1 MNRVLKRPMFR
12 MGGSSGTGI
21 TSGLD
26 RQNYQLGGGADARRF
41 GLRPMPPAG
50 GGADAR
56 RFLPN
61 RMMQMASPM
70 DTNQSIAAAAAS
82 PALSTRERLT
92 QALGAGAGR
101 NRNLGQ
107 FLTQF
112 GLNLL
117 SQTPTGNIFQTAAT
131 AAQEPTKGLF
141 DDLNREQDLKRQIA
155 LEAERLDIGQE
166 QATELQMLKNLS
178 DDDRNAIEQ
187 EVQARMKAFD
197 ETEQEAARIVLNKR
211 AYGVLDEPG
220 ELRRKAIEETSARIQ
235 DQERLSKPAADKK
248 ATFEVEFSKIEKD
261 NQNYSFDIMDPFW
274 TPERKNYN
282 EQTVYID
289 YVTGKAFQRDSSAE
303 ATPGVPAGFVE
314 VQLK

>member
-1 MNRVLKRPMFR
+1 

-26 RQNYQLGGGADARRF
+26 RQNYQFGGGADARRF
-41 GLRPMPPAG
+41 GLTPMPRVG

-56 RFLPN
+56 RFMGN
-61 RMMQMASPM
+61 RMMQMAQPM
-70 DTNQSIAAAAAS
+70 NTNQSIAAAT
-82 PALSTRERLT
+82 PTLSTRERLT
-92 QALGAGAGR
+92 QALGAGS

-117 SQTPTGNIFQTAAT
+117 SQSPTGNIFQTAAT

-166 QATELQMLKNLS
+166 QARELQLLKNLD

-187 EVQARMKAFD
+187 EIQARMND
-197 ETEQEAARIVLNKR
+197 LGESRQEASRIVLDKR
-211 AYGVLDEPG
+211 AYGVLDQPG
-220 ELRRKAIEETSARIQ
+220 EVRRKAIEETSARIQ
-235 DQERLSKPAADKK
+235 DQERLSKPAADKR
-248 ATFEVEFSKIEKD
+248 ASYEVDFSKIQKD
-261 NQNYSFDIMDPFW
+261 NEQYDFDIMDPFW
-274 TPERKNYN
+274 TPERKNYTEN
-282 EQTVYID
+282 TVYID
-289 YVTGKAFQRDSSAE
+289 YVTGKAFKRDSSAE
-303 ATPGVPAGFVE
+303 ATPGVPAGFIE

>member
-1 MNRVLKRPMFR
+1 

-26 RQNYQLGGGADARRF
+26 RQNYQFGGGADARRF
-41 GLRPMPPAG
+41 GLTPMPRVG

-56 RFLPN
+56 RFMGN
-61 RMMQMASPM
+61 RMMQMAQPM
-70 DTNQSIAAAAAS
+70 NTNQSIAAAT
-82 PALSTRERLT
+82 PTLSTRERLT
-92 QALGAGAGR
+92 QALGAGS

-117 SQTPTGNIFQTAAT
+117 SQSPTGNIFQTAAT

-166 QATELQMLKNLS
+166 QARELQLLKNL
-178 DDDRNAIEQ
+178 DDDDTNAIEQ
-187 EVQARMKAFD
+187 EIQARMD
-197 ETEQEAARIVLNKR
+197 DLGETREEASRIVLNKR

-220 ELRRKAIEETSARIQ
+220 EVRQKSIDDRSAIIQ

-248 ATFEVEFSKIEKD
+248 ASYEVDFAKIQKD
-261 NQNYSFDIMDPFW
+261 NEEYDFDLMNPFW
-274 TPERKNYN
+274 DPKRKDYQ
-282 EQTVYID
+282 EGSVYID
-289 YVTGKAFQRDSSAE
+289 YVTGKAFRRDSTQTQN
-303 ATPGVPAGFVE
+303 TPIGFVE
-314 VQLK
+314 VPLK

>member
-1 MNRVLKRPMFR
+1 MNRILKRPMFK

-26 RQNYQLGGGADARRF
+26 RQNYQIGGGADARRF
-41 GLRPMPPAG
+41 GLTPMPRVG

-56 RFLPN
+56 RFMGN
-61 RMMQMASPM
+61 RMMQMAQPM
-70 DTNQSIAAAAAS
+70 NTNQSIAAAA
-82 PALSTRERLT
+82 PTLSTRERLT
-92 QALGAGAGR
+92 QALGAGS

-117 SQTPTGNIFQTAAT
+117 SQSPTGNIFQTAAT
-131 AAQEPTKGLF
+131 AAQEPTQGLF
-141 DDLNREQDLKRQIA
+141 DQLNREQDLKRQIG

-166 QATELQMLKNLS
+166 QARELQLLKNL
-178 DDDRNAIEQ
+178 DDDEKNAIEQ
-187 EVQARMKAFD
+187 EVQARMKAFG
-197 ETEQEAARIVLNKR
+197 ETEQEAAQIVLNKR

-220 ELRRKAIEETSARIQ
+220 ELKRKAIDERSAVIQ
-235 DQERLSKPAADKK
+235 QQERLSKPAADKK

-261 NQNYSFDIMDPFW
+261 NDDKDFDTMDPFW
-274 TPERKNYN
+274 TPERKNYQ
-282 EQTVYID
+282 EGTVYID
-289 YVTGKAFQRDSSAE
+289 YITGKAFKRDSSAE

-314 VQLK
+314 VQLN

>member
-1 MNRVLKRPMFR
+1 

-26 RQNYQLGGGADARRF
+26 RQNYQVGGGADARRF
-41 GLRPMPPAG
+41 GLRPMPTPRVG

-70 DTNQSIAAAAAS
+70 DTNQSIAAKS

-92 QALGAGAGR
+92 QALGAGS
-101 NRNLGQ
+101 NRNMGQ

-117 SQTPTGNIFQTAAT
+117 SQSPTGNIFQTAAT

-166 QATELQMLKNLS
+166 QARELQLLKNLD
-178 DDDRNAIEQ
+178 DDDRNTIEQ
-187 EVQARMKAFD
+187 EIQARIND
-197 ETEQEAARIVLNKR
+197 LGESREEASRIVLNKR

-220 ELRRKAIEETSARIQ
+220 EVRQKAIDERSAIIQ

-248 ATFEVEFSKIEKD
+248 AGYEVDFAKIQKD
-261 NQNYSFDIMDPFW
+261 NEEYDFDLMNPFW
-274 TPERKNYN
+274 DPKRKDYQ
-282 EQTVYID
+282 EGSVYID
-289 YVTGKAFQRDSSAE
+289 YVTGKAFRKDSTQTQN
-303 ATPGVPAGFVE
+303 TPIGFVE
-314 VQLK
+314 VPLK

>member
-1 MNRVLKRPMFR
+1 MFR
-12 MGGSSGTGI
+12 IGGSTGTGI

-26 RQNYQLGGGADARRF
+26 KPRTNYQFGGGADARRF
-41 GLRPMPPAG
+41 GLRPMPRVG

-61 RMMQMASPM
+61 RMMPTASPM
-70 DTNQSIAAAAAS
+70 NTNQSIAAAA
-82 PALSTRERLT
+82 PTLSTRERLT
-92 QALGAGAGR
+92 QALGAGR
-101 NRNLGQ
+101 NRNMGQ

-117 SQTPTGNIFQTAAT
+117 SQSPTGNIFQTAAT

-166 QATELQMLKNLS
+166 QARELQLLKNLDE
-178 DDDRNAIEQ
+178 DDTNAIQQ
-187 EVQARMKAFD
+187 EVQARMKAFG
-197 ETEQEAARIVLNKR
+197 ETEQEAAQIVLNKR

-220 ELRRKAIEETSARIQ
+220 EVRKKAIDERSAIIQ

-248 ATFEVEFSKIEKD
+248 AGYEVDFAKIQKD
-261 NQNYSFDIMDPFW
+261 NEEYDFDLMNPFW
-274 TPERKNYN
+274 DPKRKDYQ
-282 EQTVYID
+282 EGSVYID
-289 YVTGKAFQRDSSAE
+289 YVTGKAFRKDSTQTQN
-303 ATPGVPAGFVE
+303 TPIGFVE
-314 VQLK
+314 VPLK

>member
-1 MNRVLKRPMFR
+1 MNRILKRPMFK

-26 RQNYQLGGGADARRF
+26 RQNYRVGGGADARRF
-41 GLRPMPPAG
+41 GLRPMPMPRVG

-70 DTNQSIAAAAAS
+70 DTNQSIAAKS

-117 SQTPTGNIFQTAAT
+117 SQSPTGNIFQTAAT

-166 QATELQMLKNLS
+166 QARELQLLKNL
-178 DDDRNAIEQ
+178 DDDDANAIEQ
-187 EVQARMKAFD
+187 EIQARMD
-197 ETEQEAARIVLNKR
+197 DLGETRQEASRIVLNKR

-220 ELRRKAIEETSARIQ
+220 EVRQKAIDDRSAIIQ

-248 ATFEVEFSKIEKD
+248 AAYEVDFSKIQKD
-261 NQNYSFDIMDPFW
+261 NEEYDFDLMNPFW
-274 TPERKNYN
+274 DPKRKSYQ
-282 EQTVYID
+282 EGSVYID
-289 YVTGKAFQRDSSAE
+289 YVTGKAFRRDSTQQE
-303 ATPGVPAGFVE
+303 MDPKGFVE
-314 VQLK
+314 VPLK

>member
-1 MNRVLKRPMFR
+1 

-26 RQNYQLGGGADARRF
+26 RQNYQLGSRPNIRQISGPDRPRF
-41 GLRPMPPAG
+41 QIPRVG

-56 RFLPN
+56 GFIGS
-61 RMMQMASPM
+61 RMMAQPM
-70 DTNQSIAAAAAS
+70 DTNQAIAAAA
-82 PALSTRERLT
+82 PTLSTRERLT
-92 QALGAGAGR
+92 QALGAGS

-117 SQTPTGNIFQTAAT
+117 SQSPTGNIFQTAAT

-166 QATELQMLKNLS
+166 QARELQLLKNL
-178 DDDRNAIEQ
+178 DDDEKNAIEQ
-187 EVQARMKAFD
+187 EVQARMKAFG
-197 ETEQEAARIVLNKR
+197 ETEQEAAQIVLNKR

-220 ELRRKAIEETSARIQ
+220 ELKRKAIDERSAVIQ
-235 DQERLSKPAADKK
+235 QQERLSKPAADKK

-261 NQNYSFDIMDPFW
+261 NDDKDFDTMDPFW
-274 TPERKNYN
+274 TPERKNYQ
-282 EQTVYID
+282 EGTVYID
-289 YVTGKAFQRDSSAE
+289 YITGKAFKRDSSAE

-314 VQLK
+314 VQLN

>member
-1 MNRVLKRPMFR
+1 

-26 RQNYQLGGGADARRF
+26 RQNYQFGGGADARRF
-41 GLRPMPPAG
+41 GLTPMPRVG

-56 RFLPN
+56 RFMGN
-61 RMMQMASPM
+61 RMMQMAQPM
-70 DTNQSIAAAAAS
+70 NTNQSIAAAT
-82 PALSTRERLT
+82 PTLSTRERLT
-92 QALGAGAGR
+92 QALGAGS

-117 SQTPTGNIFQTAAT
+117 SQSPTGNIFQTAAT
-131 AAQEPTKGLF
+131 AAQEPTQGLF
-141 DDLNREQDLKRQIA
+141 DQLNREQDLKRQIA

-166 QATELQMLKNLS
+166 QARELQLLKNL
-178 DDDRNAIEQ
+178 DDDEKNAIEQ
-187 EVQARMKAFD
+187 EVQARVKAFG
-197 ETEQEAARIVLNKR
+197 ETEQEAAQIVLNKR

-220 ELRRKAIEETSARIQ
+220 ELKRKAIDERSAVIQ
-235 DQERLSKPAADKK
+235 QQERLSKPAADKK

-261 NQNYSFDIMDPFW
+261 NDDKDFDTMDPFW

-282 EQTVYID
+282 ENTVYID
-289 YVTGKAFQRDSSAE
+289 YVTGKAFKRDSSAE

-314 VQLK
+314 VQLN

>member
-1 MNRVLKRPMFR
+1 

-26 RQNYQLGGGADARRF
+26 RQNYQLGSRPNIGQISGPARPRMD
-41 GLRPMPPAG
+41 LPRVG

-56 RFLPN
+56 GFIGS
-61 RMMQMASPM
+61 RMMAQPM
-70 DTNQSIAAAAAS
+70 DTNQAIAAAA
-82 PALSTRERLT
+82 PTLSTRERLT
-92 QALGAGAGR
+92 QALGAGS

-117 SQTPTGNIFQTAAT
+117 SQSPTGNIFQTAAT

-166 QATELQMLKNLS
+166 QARELQLLKNLD

-187 EVQARMKAFD
+187 EIQARMNDLK
-197 ETEQEAARIVLNKR
+197 ETREEASRIVLDKR
-211 AYGVLDEPG
+211 AYGVLSEPG
-220 ELRRKAIEETSARIQ
+220 EERRKKIQKDYELGMSEPGVTLEDAPTVRRKAILLA
-235 DQERLSKPAADKK
+235 DQN
-248 ATFEVEFSKIEKD
+248 KIEKD
-261 NQNYSFDIMDPFW
+261 NDIKFGVVPFITSGNTYESGLIYYNAEQDKFYQYNGPEADPPFE
-274 TPERKNYN
+274 ER
-282 EQTVYID
+282 TDI
-289 YVTGKAFQRDSSAE
+289 TR
-303 ATPGVPAGFVE
+303 
-314 VQLK
+314 

>member
-1 MNRVLKRPMFR
+1 MFK

-26 RQNYQLGGGADARRF
+26 RQNYRVGTRPNIGQISGPARPRMDLPRVGGGADARGF
-41 GLRPMPPAG
+41 IGS
-50 GGADAR
+50 
-56 RFLPN
+56 
-61 RMMQMASPM
+61 RMMAQPM
-70 DTNQSIAAAAAS
+70 DTNQAIAAAA
-82 PALSTRERLT
+82 PTLSTRERLT

-117 SQTPTGNIFQTAAT
+117 SQSPTGNIFQTAAT

-166 QATELQMLKNLS
+166 QARELQLLKNL
-178 DDDRNAIEQ
+178 DDDDTNAIEQ
-187 EVQARMKAFD
+187 EILARMTD
-197 ETEQEAARIVLNKR
+197 LGETREEASRIVLDKR
-211 AYGVLDEPG
+211 AYGVLDQPG
-220 ELRRKAIEETSARIQ
+220 ELRRKAIEDRSAIIQ

-248 ATFEVEFSKIEKD
+248 AGYEVDFAKIQKD
-261 NQNYSFDIMDPFW
+261 NEEYDFDLMNPFW
-274 TPERKNYN
+274 TPGRKDYQ
-282 EQTVYID
+282 EGTVYID
-289 YVTGKAFQRDSSAE
+289 YVTGKAFRKDSTQTE
-303 ATPGVPAGFVE
+303 VNPIGFVE
-314 VQLK
+314 VPLK

>member
-1 MNRVLKRPMFR
+1 MFR
-12 MGGSSGTGI
+12 IGGSAGTGI

-26 RQNYQLGGGADARRF
+26 RQNYQLGSRPNIRQISGPDIPRFQMPRVAGGADARGF
-41 GLRPMPPAG
+41 IGS
-50 GGADAR
+50 
-56 RFLPN
+56 
-61 RMMQMASPM
+61 RMMVQPM
-70 DTNQSIAAAAAS
+70 DTNQSIAAKS

-117 SQTPTGNIFQTAAT
+117 SQSPTGNIFQTAAT

-166 QATELQMLKNLS
+166 QARELQLLKNLD

-187 EVQARMKAFD
+187 EIQARMND
-197 ETEQEAARIVLNKR
+197 LGESREEASRIVLDKR
-211 AYGVLDEPG
+211 AYGVLDQPG
-220 ELRRKAIEETSARIQ
+220 ELRRKAIDERSAIIQ

-248 ATFEVEFSKIEKD
+248 ASYEVDFTKIQKD
-261 NQNYSFDIMDPFW
+261 NEEYDFDIMNPFW
-274 TPERKNYN
+274 TPGRKDYQ
-282 EQTVYID
+282 EGTVYID
-289 YVTGKAFQRDSSAE
+289 YVTGKAFRRDSTQTE
-303 ATPGVPAGFVE
+303 VNPIGFVE
-314 VQLK
+314 VPLK

>member
-1 MNRVLKRPMFR
+1 

-26 RQNYQLGGGADARRF
+26 RQNYQVGGGADARRF
-41 GLRPMPPAG
+41 GLRPMPMPRVG

-70 DTNQSIAAAAAS
+70 DTNQAIAAAA
-82 PALSTRERLT
+82 PTLSTRERLT
-92 QALGAGAGR
+92 QALGAGS

-117 SQTPTGNIFQTAAT
+117 SQSPTGNIFQTAAT
-131 AAQEPTKGLF
+131 AAQEPTQGLF
-141 DDLNREQDLKRQIA
+141 DQLNREQDLKRQIA

-166 QATELQMLKNLS
+166 QARELQLLKNL
-178 DDDRNAIEQ
+178 DDDDTNAIEQ
-187 EVQARMKAFD
+187 EIQARID
-197 ETEQEAARIVLNKR
+197 DLGESREEASRIVLDKR

-220 ELRRKAIEETSARIQ
+220 ELRRKAIEDRSAIIQ

-248 ATFEVEFSKIEKD
+248 AGYEVDFAKIQKD
-261 NQNYSFDIMDPFW
+261 NEEYDFDLMNPFW
-274 TPERKNYN
+274 DQNRKNYQ
-282 EQTVYID
+282 EGFVYID
-289 YVTGKAFQRDSSAE
+289 YVTGKAFRKDSTQTE
-303 ATPGVPAGFVE
+303 NLPKGFVE
-314 VQLK
+314 VPLK

>member
-1 MNRVLKRPMFR
+1 

-26 RQNYQLGGGADARRF
+26 RQNYQFGGGADARRF
-41 GLRPMPPAG
+41 GLTPMPRVG

-56 RFLPN
+56 RFMGN
-61 RMMQMASPM
+61 RMMQMAQPM
-70 DTNQSIAAAAAS
+70 NTNQSIAAAT
-82 PALSTRERLT
+82 PTLSTRERLT

-117 SQTPTGNIFQTAAT
+117 SQSPTGNIFQTAAT
-131 AAQEPTKGLF
+131 AAQEPTQGLF
-141 DDLNREQDLKRQIA
+141 DQLNREQDLKRQIA

-166 QATELQMLKNLS
+166 QARELQLLKNL
-178 DDDRNAIEQ
+178 DDDEKNAIEQ
-187 EVQARMKAFD
+187 EVQARMKAFG
-197 ETEQEAARIVLNKR
+197 ETEQEAAQIVLNKR

-220 ELRRKAIEETSARIQ
+220 ELKRKAIEETSARIQ
-235 DQERLSKPAADKK
+235 ENERLSKPAADKR

-261 NQNYSFDIMDPFW
+261 NDDKDFDTMDPFW
-274 TPERKNYN
+274 TPERKNYQ
-282 EQTVYID
+282 EGTVYID
-289 YVTGKAFQRDSSAE
+289 YITGKAFKRDSNAE

-314 VQLK
+314 VQLN

>member
-1 MNRVLKRPMFR
+1 

-26 RQNYQLGGGADARRF
+26 RQNYQV
-41 GLRPMPPAG
+41 G

-70 DTNQSIAAAAAS
+70 DTNQSIAAES

-92 QALGAGAGR
+92 QALGAGS

-117 SQTPTGNIFQTAAT
+117 SQSPTGNIFQTAAT

-166 QATELQMLKNLS
+166 QARELQLLKNLDE
-178 DDDRNAIEQ
+178 DDTNAIQQ
-187 EVQARMKAFD
+187 EVQARMKAFG
-197 ETEQEAARIVLNKR
+197 ETEQEAAQIVLNKR

-220 ELRRKAIEETSARIQ
+220 ELRRKAIEDRSAIIQ

-248 ATFEVEFSKIEKD
+248 ASYEVDFDKIQKD
-261 NQNYSFDIMDPFW
+261 NEEYDFDLMNPFW
-274 TPERKNYN
+274 DQKRKNYQ
-282 EQTVYID
+282 EGFVYID
-289 YVTGKAFQRDSSAE
+289 YVTGKAFRRDSTQTE
-303 ATPGVPAGFVE
+303 NLPKGFVE
-314 VQLK
+314 VPLK

>member
-1 MNRVLKRPMFR
+1 

-26 RQNYQLGGGADARRF
+26 RQNYQLGS
-41 GLRPMPPAG
+41 RPNIRQISGPDRPRMDLPRVAG
-50 GGADAR
+50 GSDAR

-70 DTNQSIAAAAAS
+70 DTNQSIAAKS

-92 QALGAGAGR
+92 QALGEGAGR

-117 SQTPTGNIFQTAAT
+117 SQSPTGNIFQTAAT
-131 AAQEPTKGLF
+131 AAQEPTRGLF
-141 DDLNREQDLKRQIA
+141 DQLNREQDLKRQIA

-166 QATELQMLKNLS
+166 QATELQMLKNLNE
-178 DDDRNAIEQ
+178 DDRNAIEQ
-187 EVQARMKAFD
+187 EIQARMND
-197 ETEQEAARIVLNKR
+197 LGESRQEASRIVLDKR
-211 AYGVLDEPG
+211 AYGVLDQPG
-220 ELRRKAIEETSARIQ
+220 ELKRKAIDERSAIIQ
-235 DQERLSKPAADKK
+235 NQERLSKPAADKK

-261 NQNYSFDIMDPFW
+261 NDDKEFDAMDPFW
-274 TPERKNYN
+274 TPERKIYKPNH
-282 EQTVYID
+282 VYID
-289 YVTGKAFQRDSSAE
+289 YITGKAFQRQEGA
-303 ATPGVPAGFVE
+303 PGIPGEVPENFIE

>member
-1 MNRVLKRPMFR
+1 

-26 RQNYQLGGGADARRF
+26 RQNYQVGGGADARRF
-41 GLRPMPPAG
+41 GLTPMPRVG

-56 RFLPN
+56 RFMGN
-61 RMMQMASPM
+61 RMMAQPM
-70 DTNQSIAAAAAS
+70 DTNQSIAAKS

-117 SQTPTGNIFQTAAT
+117 SQSPTGNIFQTAAT

-166 QATELQMLKNLS
+166 QARELQLLKNLD

-187 EVQARMKAFD
+187 EIQARMND
-197 ETEQEAARIVLNKR
+197 LGESREEASRIVLDKR
-211 AYGVLDEPG
+211 AYGVLDQPG
-220 ELRRKAIEETSARIQ
+220 ELRRKAIDERSAIIQ

-248 ATFEVEFSKIEKD
+248 ASYEVDFTKIQKD
-261 NQNYSFDIMDPFW
+261 NEEYDFDIMNPFW
-274 TPERKNYN
+274 TPGRKDYQ
-282 EQTVYID
+282 EGTVYID
-289 YVTGKAFQRDSSAE
+289 YVTGKAFRRDSTQTE
-303 ATPGVPAGFVE
+303 VNPIGFVE
-314 VQLK
+314 VPLK

>member
-1 MNRVLKRPMFR
+1 

-26 RQNYQLGGGADARRF
+26 RQNYQIGGGADARRF
-41 GLRPMPPAG
+41 GLRPMPRVG

-70 DTNQSIAAAAAS
+70 DTNQSIAAKS

-117 SQTPTGNIFQTAAT
+117 SQSPTGNIFQTAAT

-166 QATELQMLKNLS
+166 QARELQLLKNL
-178 DDDRNAIEQ
+178 DDDDTNAIEQ
-187 EVQARMKAFD
+187 EILARMTD
-197 ETEQEAARIVLNKR
+197 LGETREEASRIVLDKR
-211 AYGVLDEPG
+211 AYGVLDQPG
-220 ELRRKAIEETSARIQ
+220 ELKRKAIEETSARIQ
-235 DQERLSKPAADKK
+235 ENERLSKPAADKR

-261 NQNYSFDIMDPFW
+261 NEDKEFDIMDPFW
-274 TPERKNYN
+274 TPERKNYTEN
-282 EQTVYID
+282 TVYID
-289 YVTGKAFQRDSSAE
+289 YVTGKAFKRDSSAE

-314 VQLK
+314 VQLN

>member
-1 MNRVLKRPMFR
+1 MNRVLKRPMFK

-26 RQNYQLGGGADARRF
+26 RQNYQIGGGADARRF
-41 GLRPMPPAG
+41 GLRPMPRVG

-70 DTNQSIAAAAAS
+70 NTNQSIAAAA
-82 PALSTRERLT
+82 PTLSTRERLT
-92 QALGAGAGR
+92 QALGAGS
-101 NRNLGQ
+101 NRNLSQ

-117 SQTPTGNIFQTAAT
+117 SQSPTGNIFQTAAT

-166 QATELQMLKNLS
+166 QARELQLLKNLN

-187 EVQARMKAFD
+187 EIQARMTD
-197 ETEQEAARIVLNKR
+197 LGETREEASRIVLDKR
-211 AYGVLDEPG
+211 AYGVLDQPG
-220 ELRRKAIEETSARIQ
+220 EVRQKAIDERSAIIQ

-248 ATFEVEFSKIEKD
+248 ASYEVDFSKIQKD
-261 NQNYSFDIMDPFW
+261 NEEYDFDLMNPFW
-274 TPERKNYN
+274 DPQRKNYQ
-282 EQTVYID
+282 EGSVYID
-289 YVTGKAFQRDSSAE
+289 YVTGKAFRRDSTQTQN
-303 ATPGVPAGFVE
+303 TPIGFVE
-314 VQLK
+314 VPLK

>member
-1 MNRVLKRPMFR
+1 

-26 RQNYQLGGGADARRF
+26 RQNYQLGS
-41 GLRPMPPAG
+41 RPNIRQISGPDRPRMDLPRVAG
-50 GGADAR
+50 GSDAR

-70 DTNQSIAAAAAS
+70 DTNQSIAAKS

-92 QALGAGAGR
+92 QALGEGAGR

-117 SQTPTGNIFQTAAT
+117 SQSPTGNIFQTAAT

-166 QATELQMLKNLS
+166 QARELQLLKNLD

-187 EVQARMKAFD
+187 EIQARMKMG
-197 ETEQEAARIVLNKR
+197 ETEEEARRIVLDKR
-211 AYGVLDEPG
+211 AYGVLSEPG
-220 ELRRKAIEETSARIQ
+220 EERRKKIQKDYELGMSEPGVTLEDAPTVRRKAILLA
-235 DQERLSKPAADKK
+235 DQN
-248 ATFEVEFSKIEKD
+248 KIEKD
-261 NQNYSFDIMDPFW
+261 NDIKFGVVPFITSGNTYESGLIYYNAEQDKFYQYNGPEADPPFE
-274 TPERKNYN
+274 ER
-282 EQTVYID
+282 TDI
-289 YVTGKAFQRDSSAE
+289 TR
-303 ATPGVPAGFVE
+303 
-314 VQLK
+314 

>member
-1 MNRVLKRPMFR
+1 

-26 RQNYQLGGGADARRF
+26 RQNYQFGGGADARRF
-41 GLRPMPPAG
+41 GLRPMPRVG

-70 DTNQSIAAAAAS
+70 DTNQSIAAKS
-82 PALSTRERLT
+82 PTLSTRERLT
-92 QALGAGAGR
+92 QALGAGS

-117 SQTPTGNIFQTAAT
+117 SQSPTGNIFQTAAT

-166 QATELQMLKNLS
+166 QARELQLLKNL
-178 DDDRNAIEQ
+178 DDDDTNAIEQ
-187 EVQARMKAFD
+187 EILARMTD
-197 ETEQEAARIVLNKR
+197 LGETREEASRIVLDKR
-211 AYGVLDEPG
+211 AYGVLDQPG
-220 ELRRKAIEETSARIQ
+220 ELKRKAIEETSARIQ
-235 DQERLSKPAADKK
+235 ENERLSKPAADKR

-261 NQNYSFDIMDPFW
+261 NEDKEFDIMDPFW
-274 TPERKNYN
+274 TPKRKIYKPNH
-282 EQTVYID
+282 VYID
-289 YVTGKAFQRDSSAE
+289 YIKGKAFQRQEGA
-303 ATPGVPAGFVE
+303 PGVPGEVPENFIE